1 MKRRLNPLSIINRD
15 RPSLVSGTALMAGTL
30 LFSAGSLASID
41 DATVQKLIAQVEMLN
56 ARVQELESAD
66 ETLRTE
72 NVALRE
78 ATTENAKVAQESAKA
93 SAGLSEK
100 LAWAERIKLKG
111 DFRYRYENID
121 DDTKDDDRDRQRIRA
136 RIEANSQVTDTWKV
150 GFGLASGG
158 EDPVSTNQTLGDG
171 GSTKGINL
179 DLAYFDWTGLENT
192 HVLGGKYKNP
202 FYRPAKNALIWDG
215 DYRPEGIAF
224 QYDNG
229 FLFSNGAV
237 MMLES
242 DNDSGDE
249 DTITSWGLQ
258 FGINTALS
266 DTFQLITGVS
276 YYNTPVSGEPLQF
289 DPDDSFGNSTI
300 VNADGDLEYAYD
312 FESLELFAEL
322 RTTVADLPASV
333 FVDWVENQDPDDDN
347 TGWAI
352 GAKLGK
358 AKKRGTWQLGYT
370 YQDLDADAV
379 LGLTTDSDFGGGG
392 TNVKG
397 SLIKAA
403 YALDTNVSFAVAYF
417 INDKGDD
424 ETDYDRLQVD
434 LKYKY

>member
-1 MKRRLNPLSIINRD
+1 MKRRLNPLSINRD

-121 DDTKDDDRDRQRIRA
+121 DDTKDEDRDRQRIRA
-136 RIEANSQVTDTWKV
+136 RIEANAKVTDTWKV
-150 GFGLASGG
+150 GMGLATGSD
-158 EDPVSTNQTLGDG
+158 DPVSSNQTLGQG
-171 GSTKGINL
+171 GSSKPIEL
-179 DLAYFDWTGLENT
+179 DLAYFDWTGLKNT
-192 HVLGGKYKNP
+192 HVIGGKYKNP
-202 FYRPAKNALIWDG
+202 FYKPAKNGLIWDG
-215 DYRPEGIAF
+215 DYRPEGGAF
-224 QYDNG
+224 KYDNG
-229 FLFSNGAV
+229 FFFSNGAI

-242 DNDSGDE
+242 DNKGGSQ

-258 FGINTALS
+258 VGIDTALG
-266 DTFQLITGVS
+266 DNFQLITGMS
-276 YYNTPVSGEPLQF
+276 YYDNPVSGEPLEF
-289 DPDDSFGNSTI
+289 DKDDSYGNSTI
-300 VNADGDLEYAYD
+300 VNADGELEYEYD
-312 FESLELFAEL
+312 YETVELFAEL
-322 RTTVADLPASV
+322 RTTIADLPASL
-333 FVDWVENQDPDDDN
+333 FVDWVENQDPSDDN
-347 TGWAI
+347 TGWAV

-397 SLIKAA
+397 SIIKAA
-403 YALDTNVSFAVAYF
+403 YAIDTNVSFAVAYL

-424 ETDYDRLQVD
+424 ETDYNRLQVD